1 MKWHCSSIEIAFHQF
16 TEYNFYSQYLLCV
29 LLARCGTKNGDSLF
43 SHLTLVRVDLAVQS
57 LHVRRGGLGGGG
69 GGGERTAHTQVW
81 KCVCRGGGGASANY
95 ISAGLT

>member
-69 GGGERTAHTQVW
+69 GNVLRTR
-81 KCVCRGGGGASANY
+81 KCGSVCVGGGGGGHQQT
-95 ISAGLT
+95 ISMLG